1 MKLLILVVISSLIF
15 LSQTLTFAEVR
26 LPRVF
31 GNNMVI
37 QRDMPAPIWG
47 WAAPNEALTI
57 TISRQDV
64 ESEIDTYIVKADEDG
79 NWKTTLKATP
89 AGGPYEIEISGEN
102 TIKLTDV
109 LFGEVWVCSGQS
121 NMQWSV
127 NASKDSDAE
136 IAAANYPN
144 IRLFHIPN
152 TSSGLPA
159 IDVNAEWRPTAPNT
173 IRHFSAVAY
182 SFGRHLHKELDVPIG
197 LINSS
202 WGGSRIEPWTPPI
215 GFESV
220 PALDSI
226 TDEITDIKND
236 YRTQLSEKLKLF
248 EEWIAESRE
257 ALENEDVILLI
268 PESIHPPMP
277 HQKPTAI
284 YNRMIHPIVPY
295 AIRGALWYQGESNV
309 REGMMYH
316 EKMKAL
322 INGWRKIWKQGD
334 FPFYFVQLAPWGGYD
349 RDDPTHL
356 PKFWE
361 AQSATLAVPNT
372 GMVVTTD
379 IGNIR
384 DIHPRNKQDV
394 GLRLAFWA
402 LAKTYGKDDL
412 VCSGPLYK
420 SMEIEGNSI
429 RIHFEHTGSG
439 LVSRDGEPLSW
450 VQIAGEDKQF
460 VDAVAEIDGD
470 TIVVSSDSVESPV
483 AVRLGWHQIA
493 EPNLMNKEGLP
504 VSPFRTDS
512 W

>member
-1 MKLLILVVISSLIF
+1 MKILLLIVISSLIF
-15 LSQTLTFAEVR
+15 LSQTMTFAEVR

-47 WAAPNEALTI
+47 WAAPNEVLTI

-64 ESEIDTYIVKADEDG
+64 ESDIETYIVKADEDG
-79 NWKTTLKATP
+79 NWRTTLKATP
-89 AGGPYEIEISGEN
+89 AGGPYKIEISGET
-102 TIKLTDV
+102 TIELTDV

-197 LINSS
+197 LINTS
-202 WGGSRIEPWTPPI
+202 WGGSRIEPWTPPV
-215 GFESV
+215 GFETV
-220 PALDSI
+220 PALSSI
-226 TDEITDIKND
+226 TEEITDINND
-236 YRTQLSEKLKLF
+236 YRTQLSDNLKQF
-248 EEWIAESRE
+248 EAWIAESRE
-257 ALENEDVILLI
+257 ALENEGVILLI

-309 REGMMYH
+309 REGMIYH

-322 INGWRKIWKQGD
+322 IHGWREIWGQGD
-334 FPFYFVQLAPWGGYD
+334 F
-349 RDDPTHL
+349 R
-356 PKFWE
+356 
-361 AQSATLAVPNT
+361 STLSNLHRGVAMIEMILLTYPNS
-372 GMVVTTD
+372 
-379 IGNIR
+379 
-384 DIHPRNKQDV
+384 
-394 GLRLAFWA
+394 
-402 LAKTYGKDDL
+402 GK
-412 VCSGPLYK
+412 
-420 SMEIEGNSI
+420 
-429 RIHFEHTGSG
+429 H
-439 LVSRDGEPLSW
+439 
-450 VQIAGEDKQF
+450 
-460 VDAVAEIDGD
+460 
-470 TIVVSSDSVESPV
+470 
-483 AVRLGWHQIA
+483 
-493 EPNLMNKEGLP
+493 NLLL
-504 VSPFRTDS
+504 
-512 W
+512 